1 MKIYNKNIIMYCTC
15 AMKLIS
21 RWNWV
26 INWSNDQL
34 THYRIKL
41 SEIFPKKSDV
51 IYTILFQIITQIK
64 IKNFILEFIF
74 IFLK

>member
-21 RWNWV
+21 RWNWI

-34 THYRIKL
+34 TLYRIRL
-41 SEIFPKKSDV
+41 SDV
-51 IYTILFQIITQIK
+51 FFFIK
-64 IKNFILEFIF
+64 IRCNLYEYLSDYNPNSNFYIGIIF
-74 IFLK
+74 